1 MKEELIKLYN
11 ERKSLEVKLENLQR
25 ASYAKEG
32 KKHKEK
38 MYKITI
44 ETREQL
50 EQIKKKIRFI
60 ENLSL
65 EMEAN
70 EMFYKK
76 K

>member
-25 ASYAKEG
+25 TAYAREG
-32 KKHKEK
+32 KKHKDK

-44 ETREQL
+44 ETREKL
-50 EQIKKKIRFI
+50 ENLKDKIKFI

>member
-1 MKEELIKLYN
+1 MKEELKKLYN